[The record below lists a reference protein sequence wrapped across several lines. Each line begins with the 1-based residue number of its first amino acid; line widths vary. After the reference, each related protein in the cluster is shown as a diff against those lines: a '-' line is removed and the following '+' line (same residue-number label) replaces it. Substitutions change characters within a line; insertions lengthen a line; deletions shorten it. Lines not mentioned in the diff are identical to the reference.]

1 VTGSDDRFPV
11 LFAIDEVHAL
21 FTMSEY
27 RSPNYEL
34 IQSYHLSTPRL
45 ALDYLTGRKTF
56 ARGMTLSAYSHT
68 TPNLGFST
76 DFLYALELPSVD
88 PITPYATF
96 EQTHLAHASSGM
108 KKIQVPFGMT
118 TKEAVGMFEIWSR
131 KGLVPK
137 GESMVDA
144 LWRTLTF
151 VASDE
156 VFMGAYMAAAG
167 NPKELSREWSS
178 DRHAYERFDSTL
190 SI

>member
-1 VTGSDDRFPV
+1 M

-27 RSPNYEL
+27 RTPTYEL

-56 ARGMTLSAYSHT
+56 ARGMTLSTYSHT

-88 PITPYATF
+88 PITPYAKF
-96 EQTHLAHASSGM
+96 EQIHLAHASSGM
-108 KKIQVPFGMT
+108 KKIEVPFGMT

-137 GESMVDA
+137 GE
-144 LWRTLTF
+144 
-151 VASDE
+151 
-156 VFMGAYMAAAG
+156 
-167 NPKELSREWSS
+167 
-178 DRHAYERFDSTL
+178 
-190 SI
+190 